1 MKKKKY
7 RRKIKSTALD
17 RRQRKGKKLLSPF
30 SRVQNHVNW
39 TSWTNDRLPNILWA
53 CVLAGSLDRDR
64 YLALFREIAISAR
77 YTLEDE
83 EHASLCHNFL
93 STLDQDAFDRI
104 FSPLI
109 SDGGAAPLAQCLAL
123 IDRLPDVEH
132 WRRLFPGTAPPSELW
147 DTLARGVFHC
157 IDHQSQAATDVRW
170 LKVVFLAI
178 SGKLLLPGGPDSPR
192 EDDLVE
198 KLRLYPDH
206 GDMRKVRPTIR
217 AIEMTLGPM
226 EVGSEKGARIPG
238 FDSEAI
244 WNELFRKTECVLGT
258 HPAPPAE
265 DRKALVDELT
275 TTVDQIIDHFLVS
288 ISTTGVDARL
298 DASFGIALYALT
310 LTFELAHSP
319 GRIFASGRILLRTIA
334 ECLITLTYLR
344 VRDNPTLW
352 RQYRNYGV
360 GQTGLAFLK
369 MSGLDDVPDYLD
381 MANLEML
388 ANEDTWLEYQDID
401 FGAWAKKNLRAISEE
416 VGVKDVYDR
425 YYDWPSG
432 FVHGNWGSIRDAAFT
447 TCLNPLHRFHRVARP
462 LQPMPSVLVDCCK
475 LCNRMLDELNGLY
488 PGFHTRIQWHKT

>member
-7 RRKIKSTALD
+7 RRKIRSTTLD
-17 RRQRKGKKLLSPF
+17 QRQRKGKTFLSPF
-30 SRVQNHVNW
+30 SKVKDLV
-39 TSWTNDRLPNILWA
+39 SWESWADDRLPNILWA

-64 YLALFREIAISAR
+64 YLTLFREIAISAR

-83 EHASLCHNFL
+83 DHASLCHNFL
-93 STLDQDAFDRI
+93 STLDRDAFDRI
-104 FSPLI
+104 FHPLT
-109 SDGGAAPLAQCLAL
+109 SDAGAAPLAQCLAL
-123 IDRLPDVEH
+123 IDDLPDADH
-132 WRRLFPGTAPPSELW
+132 WRRLFPDTAPSAELW

-157 IDHQSQAATDVRW
+157 IDHQSQEATDVRW

-178 SGKLLLPGGPDSPR
+178 SGKLALPGGPDSSR
-192 EDDLVE
+192 EGDLVE
-198 KLRLYPDH
+198 ELRLYPDH

-226 EVGSEKGARIPG
+226 EVGAERGERIPG
-238 FDSEAI
+238 LDSEAI
-244 WNELFRKTECVLGT
+244 WNELFQKTECALGT
-258 HPAPPAE
+258 YGTPPAE
-265 DRKALVDELT
+265 DRKALVDELIT
-275 TTVDQIIDHFLVS
+275 IINQIVDHFLAS
-288 ISTTGVDARL
+288 LSTTGVDARM

-310 LTFELAHSP
+310 LTIELAHSP

-369 MSGLDDVPDYLD
+369 TSRFDDVPDYLD
-381 MANLEML
+381 MAKLEML

-401 FGAWAKKNLRAISEE
+401 VGAWANKSLRKMSSE
-416 VGVKDVYDR
+416 VGVNDVYDT
-425 YYDWPSG
+425 YFDWPSG
-432 FVHGNWGSIRDAAFT
+432 FVHGNWGSIRDAVFS
-447 TCLNPLHRFHRVARP
+447 TCLNPLHRFHRVPHP

-475 LCNRMLDELNGLY
+475 LCNRMLDELNSLF
-488 PGFHTRIQWHKT
+488 PRFSTRIQWHKT